1 MKRFLCMLL
10 AVLLLTACGSTT
22 PETPSTTTSQA
33 TSESTQSPATEATEP
48 TQFTEPTEP
57 TESSESLPIDLEE
70 LRQNLPRMDGST
82 SLIPLEASIRAALFG
97 KSIEEA
103 TKDVAHST
111 TWGSFY
117 NLLEGSVDM
126 IFSCNLSQM
135 QLDEAEYRGVE
146 LEMVPIAREGF
157 IFVVNAENP
166 VNSLTQ
172 EQIRDIYTGKI
183 TNWKEV
189 GGLDEEIIPYQRNLT
204 SGSQNYM
211 NAFMEG
217 YDLMDAPTEMRP
229 DSMAGLL
236 DVIAVNDNSRA
247 SIGYSVYAYA
257 ANMYGNGNEIKFL
270 KIDSVA
276 PSKATFASGEYPL
289 LGENFAV
296 FRADEPADS
305 PVRKL
310 VEWCRSYDGQ
320 LAVARAGYV
329 TIRDIGFDYE
339 EMQLQK
345 YKGSGTGPA
354 PQKAPAITYEMVVD
368 YIDVATDVVNLSGG
382 VQSYRIFGLK
392 NNALLDDI
400 HKFIDEQM
408 ETWAWDAAKTIQA
421 RIDILNGD
429 SEYRE
434 YEMGLWDCNLTKLP
448 VSVDLRCSNGY
459 FSVAVSVGY
468 TWAVQEGTSHYY
480 RTETATWDLFSG
492 KRLSPEDL
500 FCRGVD
506 VAKTLTTY
514 LQTASRKPLKPYGSN
529 LPELKCDFGGLPTK
543 GWHLTHEGIYFD
555 EENPYFSRGYY
566 FNLDTLPAGTLSA
579 QQAREFS
586 SAFVENST
594 LKCCAELN
602 IIGAEFYYA
611 YNQDGYVSSP
621 FLDEGRYPTG
631 KKINAQVMDYLNRYY
646 TEDVIRKEFAAQTT
660 EEPNMWFMDWYAYC
674 IADRYILF
682 SGSTP
687 ECYLGDDNWL
697 QYSKRAY
704 LLFDME
710 SGEPVETTVLLKDGW
725 QNAVTKVSPPYGVSV
740 LMPDFDA
747 ATSIELSPYCY
758 DELTLIVIDAYGTW
772 WLNLPISYLSIP

>member
-1 MKRFLCMLL
+1 MKRILCILL
-10 AVLLLTACGSTT
+10 TVLLLTACGSTT
-22 PETPSTTTSQA
+22 PETPSTTTA
-33 TSESTQSPATEATEP
+33 ETTSESAQSPTAEITENTETTEA
-48 TQFTEPTEP
+48 TEP
-57 TESSESLPIDLEE
+57 TESSEPLPFDLEE

-126 IFSCNLSQM
+126 IFSCNLSEI
-135 QLDEAEYRGVE
+135 QLEQAQYENVE
-146 LEMVPIAREGF
+146 LELVPIAREGF
-157 IFVVNAENP
+157 IFVVNADNP
-166 VNSLTQ
+166 VDSLTQ
-172 EQIRDIYTGKI
+172 QQLRDIYTGKI

-189 GGLDEEIIPYQRNLT
+189 GGLDEEIIAYQRNNT

-211 NAFMEG
+211 SAFMEG
-217 YDLMDAPTEMRP
+217 YDLMDAPIELRP

-236 DVIAVNDNSRA
+236 DVLAVNDNSRA

-310 VEWCRSYDGQ
+310 VQWCQSYDGQ
-320 LAVARAGYV
+320 LAIARAGYV
-329 TIRDIGFDYE
+329 TMRDIGFDYE

-345 YKGSGTGPA
+345 YEGIGTGPV
-354 PQKAPAITYEMVVD
+354 PSDTPAIIYTMSTD
-368 YIDVATDVVNLSGG
+368 SLDVATDVVNLSGG
-382 VQSYRIFGLK
+382 VQSYRLFCLT
-392 NNALLDDI
+392 NNSLSDEI
-400 HKFIDEQM
+400 SSFIDEQM
-408 ETWAWDAAKTIQA
+408 MSWAWDAAKTIQA
-421 RIDILNGD
+421 RIDILNGG

-434 YEMGLWDCNLTKLP
+434 YEMGIWDCNLTKLP

-480 RTETATWDLFSG
+480 RTETATWDLLSG
-492 KRLSPEDL
+492 SRLSQEDL

-506 VAKTLTTY
+506 VDAVLTDY
-514 LQTASRKPLKPYGSN
+514 LQNASQRPLKTYGST
-529 LPELKCDFGGLPTK
+529 LPEMKCDFGGLPAK

-555 EENPYFSRGYY
+555 EDNPYFSRGYY
-566 FNLDTLPAGTLSA
+566 FDLRLLPAGTLSA
-579 QQAREFS
+579 QQARDFS
-586 SAFVENST
+586 SALKENSGIQ
-594 LKCCAELN
+594 CGAELN
-602 IIGAEFYYA
+602 ITGAEFYYA
-611 YNQDGYVSSP
+611 YNQDEYVSCS
-621 FLDEGRYPTG
+621 FLNEDRYSTG
-631 KKINAQVMDYLNRYY
+631 AKINAQVMDYLNRYY
-646 TEDVIRKEFAAQTT
+646 TEEVIRQEFAAQTT
-660 EEPNMWFMDWYAYC
+660 QEPDMWFMDWYAYC
-674 IADRYILF
+674 IAERYILF

-687 ECYLGDDNWL
+687 QCYLGDDNWL
-697 QYSKRAY
+697 RYSKEAY

-710 SGEPVETTVLLKDGW
+710 SGEQVDTGVLLKEGW
-725 QNAVTKVSPPYGVSV
+725 QDAITTIDPPYGVSHE
-740 LMPDFDA
+740 LLDLQSAIRIQLIPYS
-747 ATSIELSPYCY
+747 TNELSLLVT
-758 DELTLIVIDAYGTW
+758 DQHGDW
-772 WLNLPISYLSIP
+772 WLGVPMSYLSFS